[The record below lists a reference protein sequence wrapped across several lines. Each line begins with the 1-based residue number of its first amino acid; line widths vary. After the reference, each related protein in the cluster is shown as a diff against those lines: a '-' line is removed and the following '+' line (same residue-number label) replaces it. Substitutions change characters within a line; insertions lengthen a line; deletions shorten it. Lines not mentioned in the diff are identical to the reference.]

1 MNKKAKRTLKIGLR
15 WAVLG
20 AIVWSLIAI
29 IAFSVMDYVSAN
41 VVNQVNNH
49 NKAVHEQVP
58 REAYEAYEQEKS
70 PRVWQD

>member
-1 MNKKAKRTLKIGLR
+1 MDKRARRTLKIGLR
-15 WAVLG
+15 WAILG

-41 VVNQVNNH
+41 VVNQVNNY

-58 REAYEAYEQEKS
+58 NEAYVNYEK
-70 PRVWQD
+70 